1 MIIDQ
6 FFTQH
11 KKTPEKSFEEV
22 KNSDNPSRSIVKAI
36 SWRLVGTIDTIIISW
51 FITGRI
57 TMALS
62 IGTVEVVTKMIL
74 YFFHER
80 VWNLIKWGKK

>member
-6 FFTQH
+6 IITSRNT
-11 KKTPEKSFEEV
+11 KTEKSFEAV
-22 KNSDNPSRSIVKAI
+22 KNSETATRSIVKAI
-36 SWRLVGTIDTIIISW
+36 SWRVVGTIDTIIISW
-51 FITGRI
+51 FITGKI

-62 IGTVEVVTKMIL
+62 IGLVEVVTKMVL

-80 VWNLIKWGKK
+80 VWNLIKWGKH